1 MARVAIVTGAAHGIG
16 RACARRLGRDGYHV
30 VATDVDRPALDA
42 MARDLAAGGH
52 SVEPH
57 ELDVADVPADRA
69 LVEATVARH
78 GRIDALVNNAG
89 YTERVYLD
97 ELTPERWQR
106 MLGVLVRGPTFL
118 AQAVTRHM
126 VERGEGGAIVNVT
139 SIRAETAE
147 PGQVHYCAAK
157 GALRTLTR
165 VMALELGPA
174 GIRVNCVGPGLTRT
188 RMTEDVRSDPQAL
201 TRRKARVPLA
211 RYAEPEEIAGSVAF
225 LLSDQASFITGAT
238 LYVDG
243 GFLAGSPWNAG

>member
-1 MARVAIVTGAAHGIG
+1 MVRVAIVTGAAHGIG
-16 RACARRLGRDGYHV
+16 RACAIRLGHDGYHV
-30 VATDVDRPALDA
+30 VATDVDRSALDRTV
-42 MARDLAAGGH
+42 RDLAASGQ
-52 SVEPH
+52 SVEPY
-57 ELDVADVPADRA
+57 ELDVADVPSGRA
-69 LVEATVARH
+69 LVAATVDRH

-97 ELTPERWQR
+97 ELTTERWKQ

-118 AQAVTRHM
+118 AQAATRHM

-165 VMALELGPA
+165 AMALELGPA

-188 RMTEDVRSDPQAL
+188 RMTEDVHGDAEAL
-201 TRRKARVPLA
+201 ARREARVPLA
-211 RYAEPEEIAGSVAF
+211 RYAEPEEIAGCVAF
-225 LLSDQASFITGAT
+225 LLSDQASFITGT
-238 LYVDG
+238 TFYVDG
-243 GFLAGSPWNAG
+243 GFLAGSPWNTN